1 MHYPKLKNVKHW
13 WLFQDTL
20 IIAEGILYTSG
31 AGEVLASTETENRLT
46 SFDDVAELRIAF
58 PHATSFL
65 QAL

>member
-1 MHYPKLKNVKHW
+1 MHYPKLKNVRHW

-20 IIAEGILYTSG
+20 VIAEGILYGCG
-31 AGEVLASTETENRLT
+31 AGEVLASAETASPLT
-46 SFDDVAELRIAF
+46 TFDDVAELYIAF